1 MRKRHSAHE
10 RSAAVN
16 LRLIRPI
23 CGPTHHFNVLEAVR
37 GLTQP
42 AHFVA
47 LSSERLLLFQECSRC
62 EPSIVG
68 HHRVIG
74 RQTVISHHRG
84 ILLDVRGEVVM
95 ETCDVHHPAWPRAT
109 RDVSYFG
116 SRAPSRT
123 SLRGRGGVLRLLP
136 ELSWDAGAY
145 AARFRPEHRG
155 DGRPSKAD
163 WTSTILPLWTVGLCR
178 RITDFLSTLTFAL
191 DRLWGLFGFSPIW
204 TSDALKTRDISSL
217 GWRNPMR
224 TA

>member
-47 LSSERLLLFQECSRC
+47 LSSERLLLFQECSPRC

-109 RDVSYFG
+109 RDVSYLRC
-116 SRAPSRT
+116 SLSPRT
-123 SLRGRGGVLRLLP
+123 SRRRPPVEGRLDFDHPAAMDGMPVQANYRFLKHFDIRLGQ
-136 ELSWDAGAY
+136 A
-145 AARFRPEHRG
+145 
-155 DGRPSKAD
+155 
-163 WTSTILPLWTVGLCR
+163 VGFVR
-178 RITDFLSTLTFAL
+178 VQPNL
-191 DRLWGLFGFSPIW
+191 DQ
-204 TSDALKTRDISSL
+204 
-217 GWRNPMR
+217 
-224 TA
+224 